1 MTSLQNKLKTIRDAL
16 VEGLTEYNE
25 GEAEGTLLCDIF
37 HYWRPHMTA
46 PFVVW
51 AEDGEANSFDA
62 DDRKREQV
70 LTGYVDFYTRTEFDP
85 IADKIQTALFG
96 LQDRPFTWR
105 LEAVDYEDDTNL
117 IHYQWTWEVA

>member
-16 VEGLTEYNE
+16 VAGLTEYNE
-25 GEAEGTLLCDIF
+25 GESEGTLICDVY

-51 AEDGEANSFDA
+51 AEDGEANSLDA
-62 DDRKREQV
+62 DDRKQEQV
-70 LTGYVDFYTRTEFDP
+70 LTGYVDFYTRTEFDT

-96 LQDRPFTWR
+96 LQSIPFVWR